1 MSTKTGVCAAESGA
15 ASASHEASEA
25 GGPAAEVCAS
35 RPGFVAARRPV
46 PADAPEPLPE
56 PERADLR
63 LEVVMGALSD
73 PLRMRIV
80 RTLLL
85 ESEAFDHTCGW
96 FGLDRPKSSLTH
108 HFRALRDAG
117 LIRQRQYGLERRSHV
132 RVDDL
137 EARFPGLLA
146 LVADWR
152 E

>member
-1 MSTKTGVCAAESGA
+1 MGTDTDTDTGTRTGTRTGTGAGTDLAALQ
-15 ASASHEASEA
+15 
-25 GGPAAEVCAS
+25 
-35 RPGFVAARRPV
+35 RPV

-56 PERADLR
+56 PERDALR

-85 ESEAFDHTCGW
+85 ESEDFDHTCGW

-108 HFRALRDAG
+108 HFRALREAG

-132 RVDDL
+132 RIEDL
-137 EARFPGLLA
+137 EARFPGLLT
-146 LVADWR
+146 LVANWQ